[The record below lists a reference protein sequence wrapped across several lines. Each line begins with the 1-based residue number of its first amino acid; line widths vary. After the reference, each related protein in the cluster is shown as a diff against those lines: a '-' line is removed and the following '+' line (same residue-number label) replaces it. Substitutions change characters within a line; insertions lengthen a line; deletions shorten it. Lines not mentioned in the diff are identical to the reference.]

1 MCVLQ
6 MIILTFS
13 HKLIETDPSNRK
25 LMALMETWN
34 DSISNIA
41 QPLFGCRQRRKLAD
55 DGKQDRDS
63 LYTILQK
70 LCVDGNQQAS
80 QGCDLVYGVLGL
92 VGDAEELGVRAMYT
106 EEDQDRQAVITF
118 SQTARALIKSG
129 KVDLLMSAQ
138 HVKRDKKLPSWVPDW
153 RTGLSQSFAE
163 NNAQQKMDFVALGM
177 QRKMEQDGTLP
188 SWVPD
193 WRSELNRSFAW
204 LADHKMKPLF
214 HASND
219 QELKFY
225 NEEDEK
231 ILVLDGY
238 IVDDIEELGGPWT
251 GGSRIVDGTDSRF
264 PHEEYLNY
272 LAQVRQLCLLSKAK
286 GNNIHPT
293 SERYDEAIWRVPVGN
308 LDQDPHYFVPMEA
321 GPACKLKYEH
331 CLAELEM
338 MIEVHAWTL
347 EEYNARM
354 AELTEMGKRSID
366 ESDDGKNTGTMYRL
380 RMQEMR
386 GKRPFLSRLGYVGMG
401 PQYMRTG
408 DVIVIFNGASV
419 PFIVRPVGKDRF
431 RLMGECYC
439 DGIMYGEFV
448 KNSGKVQKIVLV

>member
-1 MCVLQ
+1 MCVIQ

-13 HKLIETDPSNRK
+13 GKIIETDPSNRK
-25 LMALMETWN
+25 LIALMETWN
-34 DSISNIA
+34 DSISNVA
-41 QPLFGCRQRRKLAD
+41 QPLFGCRQRRKMAD
-55 DGKQDRDS
+55 DGKQPRDS
-63 LYTILQK
+63 LYTTLQK

-92 VGDAEELGVRAMYT
+92 VGDAEELGIRARYT
-106 EEDQDRQAVITF
+106 EVDQDRQAAITF
-118 SQTARALIKSG
+118 TQTARALIKSG
-129 KVDLLMSAQ
+129 KADLLIFAQ
-138 HVKRDKKLPSWVPDW
+138 HVKRDKIIPSWVPDW
-153 RTGLSQSFAE
+153 RVALSRSFAE
-163 NNAQQKMDFVALGM
+163 NYAQGNTDFVAVAM

-219 QELKFY
+219 QELRFY
-225 NEEDEK
+225 DEEDE
-231 ILVLDGY
+231 ITLVLDGY

-251 GGSRIVDGTDSRF
+251 GGSSIVDGTGSRF
-264 PHEEYLNY
+264 PHEEYLNC
-272 LAQVRQLCLLSKAK
+272 LAQVRQLCILSKAK

-293 SERYDEAIWRVPVGN
+293 EERYDEAIWRVPVGN
-308 LDQDPHYFVPMEA
+308 LDQDPHYYVPMEA

-331 CLAELEM
+331 CLAEMDM
-338 MIEVHAWTL
+338 MIQVHAWTI
-347 EEYNARM
+347 EEFNVRM

-380 RMQEMR
+380 RMQEMK

-401 PQYMRTG
+401 PQYMQTG
-408 DVIVIFNGASV
+408 DVIAIFNGASV
-419 PFIVRPVGKDRF
+419 PFIIRPVGEDRF

-448 KNSGKVQKIVLV
+448 KKGGRVQKITLV